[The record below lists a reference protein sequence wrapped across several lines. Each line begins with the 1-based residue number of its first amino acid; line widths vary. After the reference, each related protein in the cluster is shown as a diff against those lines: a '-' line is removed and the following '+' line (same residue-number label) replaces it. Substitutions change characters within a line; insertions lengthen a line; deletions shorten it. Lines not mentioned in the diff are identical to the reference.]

1 MWNLYEPPEEHE
13 EASED
18 EAGHA
23 ESELAELQ
31 EAHPD
36 FPTLTDCPFCGGPDV
51 NECGCVS

>member
-18 EAGHA
+18 EAARA